1 MAPDH
6 IKKMIFIKIIK
17 EAHIKTNMNGCI
29 VLLIRAK
36 FIKGAKYQA
45 LNIADRIANL
55 PLILGGGGGRNF
67 ENDQATYPLI
77 WKFHF
82 KTIHKNSLSDTF

>member
-6 IKKMIFIKIIK
+6 IKKMIVIKIINK
-17 EAHIKTNMNGCI
+17 AHIKTNMNGCI

-45 LNIADRIANL
+45 LYIADRIANL
-55 PLILGGGGGRNF
+55 PLILKAGGRQEF
-67 ENDQATYPLI
+67 
-77 WKFHF
+77 
-82 KTIHKNSLSDTF
+82 